1 MSRSAPIIVA
11 SLLGLVLAGCAIGNK
26 PPATYDLIA
35 PRAFAGSK
43 TPAPYQLVVYQPVAV
58 GALDTNRLMVRP
70 QADQVSYYKG
80 VAWSDSLPALVQAR
94 LIESFQN
101 SGAVKSVSA
110 TSGQYGLA
118 TEIRAF
124 QVDVTTG
131 RTSVEIDIFAKLID
145 NSSGRIIATRGFS
158 SRVPAAT
165 DAPADVIAALN
176 QAFTQV
182 VQDTTTW
189 VAASSRRS

>member
-1 MSRSAPIIVA
+1 MSRSAPILA
-11 SLLGLVLAGCAIGNK
+11 AGLLSMVLVGCAMGSK

-43 TPAPYQLVVYQPVAV
+43 KAAPYQLVVYQPTTVSS
-58 GALDTNRLMVRP
+58 LETNRLMVRP
-70 QADQVSYYKG
+70 QADQISYYKG
-80 VAWSDSLPALVQAR
+80 VAWSDRLPVLVQAR

-101 SGAVKSVSA
+101 SGAVKSVSS
-110 TSGQYGLA
+110 TSGQMGLA

-131 RTSVEIDIFAKLID
+131 RAAVEVDIFAKLVD
-145 NSSGRIIATRGFS
+145 TGSGRVIASRGFS
-158 SRVPAAT
+158 SRVPAKT
-165 DAPADVIAALN
+165 DAPGDVIAALN

-189 VAASSRRS
+189 VGARRG